1 MGLIGGTFNWNLSF
15 ESDSIP
21 VDAIPDLG
29 ENQQIVYTEW
39 QGQSP
44 EDIEDQIT
52 NPLAIILTLPGVKD
66 VRGISITGRSTLYI
80 IFEEDVDFYWS
91 RSRIIEK

>member
-1 MGLIGGTFNWNLSF
+1 MGLSVAPFNWNLSF
-15 ESDSIP
+15 ESETIP

-44 EDIEDQIT
+44 EDIDDQIT
-52 NPLAIILTLPGVKD
+52 YPLSNYFLTLPGVKD
-66 VRGISITGRSTLYI
+66 VRGYRLQDALLFTL
-80 IFEEDVDFYWS
+80 S
-91 RSRIIEK
+91 LKRT